1 MKTDVVIIGAG
12 AVGCAIARELSRY
25 KLDIVV
31 VDKNEDVGGDASK
44 SNSAIIHTGYDA
56 SPGTLESQL
65 VVASNMM
72 YDKLTKDLD
81 VPFKR
86 VGAILPAITDE
97 QFEKLQDIKHK
108 AVLNRVYDVE
118 YKTGAEL
125 LEMVPELNP
134 EVKGGLY
141 IPRESIIDPFILVQA
156 YAENANENGVT
167 FLLSTKV
174 TGIRTEDGEVK

>member
-1 MKTDVVIIGAG
+1 MKSDVVIIGAG

-25 KLDIVV
+25 ELSVTV
-31 VDKNEDVGGDASK
+31 VDKNEDIGGDASK

-56 SPGTLESQL
+56 SPGTLESEL
-65 VVASNMM
+65 VVAANVM
-72 YDKLTKDLD
+72 YDKIAKDLD

-108 AVLNRVYDVE
+108 AFMNRVYDVE
-118 YKTGAEL
+118 YKTREEL
-125 LEMVPELNP
+125 LAIEPNLNP

-156 YAENANENGVT
+156 YAENANENGAA
-167 FLLSTKV
+167 FLLNTKV
-174 TGIRTEDGEVK
+174 SGPKTARSVR